1 MVKLSLRLILI
12 LASPLLILNVAA
24 KNLSDYQI
32 GDKAEE
38 DIVATTKLSFVDADE
53 TQAMKERDSQ
63 RVPPVILYDTN
74 AADEL
79 DVRFRDIF
87 SKTQVSFLKA
97 VDDAFGHPTLSAEEL
112 GSRKFES
119 VVASFQKENPLFP
132 LSANRAALW
141 ASGDAD
147 QAYESSL
154 AATLRQAMTPVIRPD
169 PLPAGIKLSNY
180 TLRLVPVGSLD
191 AKLTSEMAQRL
202 GKGFPRTNM
211 VTIVQ
216 VKKDL
221 QSVFDLDERD
231 VGKYLAT
238 LLKPN
243 CVVDVEVTEEMRAKR
258 VESEWAVVNYQS
270 GEVIAHRGQVI
281 DKKIKAALD
290 QLKDKADKAVVG
302 KLEELQVKQQA
313 AVGQLQ
319 QLVADDKAKTAE
331 GQEHIR
337 WLIGAL
343 SGVVVIMAL
352 AIWQLARRKQSVSLL
367 PVPATAGAIEQW
379 QQRALIAEQ
388 NNEKLQSAARAG
400 LFAYLSQWLSQ
411 AFTRRLVSDR
421 RLLLDTQG
429 KAMAE
434 MAEFEARLEK
444 VHAPLQERLVAYE
457 RRIAELEKELAARG
471 EENRELLKAKIEM
484 MRKQLESQREKS
496 RAATDRMNLN

>member
-1 MVKLSLRLILI
+1 MVKLSLRLIPFLV
-12 LASPLLILNVAA
+12 ASPLLILNLAA

-53 TQAMKERDSQ
+53 TEAMKQRDAQ

-74 AADEL
+74 AANEL
-79 DVRFRDIF
+79 DARFRDIF

-119 VVASFQKENPLFP
+119 VVASFQKENQLFP

-154 AATLRQAMTPVIRPD
+154 AATLRQTMTPVIRPD

-211 VTIVQ
+211 VTIAQ
-216 VKKDL
+216 VKKDF
-221 QSVFDLDERD
+221 QSIFELDERD
-231 VGKYLAT
+231 AGKYLAA

-258 VESEWAVVNYQS
+258 VESEWAVVNYQT

-290 QLKDKADKAVVG
+290 QLKDKAVVG
-302 KLEELQVKQQA
+302 QLQDLQVKQQA

-319 QLVADDKAKTAE
+319 QLVADNRAKSAQ

-343 SGVVVIMAL
+343 AGVVVILAL
-352 AIWQLARRKQSVSLL
+352 AVWQMARRKQTVSLV
-367 PVPATAGAIEQW
+367 PVPATPVAIEQW
-379 QQRALIAEQ
+379 QQRALVAEQ
-388 NNEKLQSAARAG
+388 QNQKLQSAARAG
-400 LFAYLSQWLSQ
+400 LFVHLSQWLSQ

-421 RLLLDTQG
+421 RLLLDAQG

-484 MRKQLESQREKS
+484 MRKQLEFQREKS